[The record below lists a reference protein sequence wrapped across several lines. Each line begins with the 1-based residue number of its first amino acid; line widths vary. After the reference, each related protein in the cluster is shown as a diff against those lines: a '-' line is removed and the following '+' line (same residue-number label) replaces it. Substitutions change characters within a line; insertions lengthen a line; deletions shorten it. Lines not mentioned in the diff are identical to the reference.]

1 MPIFFFQT
9 RKTFVLFSLQ
19 WRTLFFSWTWKSI
32 TLYSM
37 HVVQRKSRKKKEDKE
52 IFLKK
57 KKVVFLFVNNT
68 TTTTAIW
75 WKKIRQLLWQQQRQ
89 KRPKDNTTRFFWMVL
104 VRYKTEKKEAQWR
117 WKKKAFKN
125 EERNLKKLS
134 PLFTP
139 TIANCIT
146 TTILWMW

>member
-1 MPIFFFQT
+1 MLFFLIFQVSLPHSVYGRILLIMAFLPNFFFQT

-75 WKKIRQLLWQQQRQ
+75 WKKNSTIIMTTTKAKKTQRQ
-89 KRPKDNTTRFFWMVL
+89 Y
-104 VRYKTEKKEAQWR
+104 YKIFLDGTSE
-117 WKKKAFKN
+117 
-125 EERNLKKLS
+125 
-134 PLFTP
+134 
-139 TIANCIT
+139 I
-146 TTILWMW
+146 